1 MRTFSSLTALMFA
14 AHLFTVAAVARQVG
28 HPKEPH
34 GHTEAAKLKNPVPA
48 DAASL
53 EAGKKLYVE
62 QCAGC
67 HGDTGK
73 GDGPMAA
80 YTGDPQPSDLSDAE
94 WSHGSTDGE
103 IYTIIRDGID
113 GTAMKDFAKD
123 LKETE
128 IWQVVNY
135 VKTLAPK
142 PAQAH

>member
-1 MRTFSSLTALMFA
+1 MLAG
-14 AHLFTVAAVARQVG
+14 HLLTVAVVARQAG
-28 HPKEPH
+28 HSKETH
-34 GHTEAAKLKNPVPA
+34 AHADAAKLQNPVAA

-73 GDGPMAA
+73 GDGAMAA
-80 YTGDPQPSDLSDAE
+80 YTGDPPPSNLADAE
-94 WSHGSTDGE
+94 WRHGSSDGE
-103 IYTIIRDGID
+103 IYTVILEGVD

-123 LKETE
+123 LKPTE

-142 PAQAH
+142 PARAH

>member
-1 MRTFSSLTALMFA
+1 MRTFSSLAALMFVA
-14 AHLFTVAAVARQVG
+14 YLFTGAVVARQVG
-28 HPKEPH
+28 HPKESHQHP
-34 GHTEAAKLKNPVPA
+34 EAAKLKNPVPA

-53 EAGKKLYVE
+53 EAGKKLYTE

-67 HGDTGK
+67 HGDAGK

-80 YTGDPQPSDLSDAE
+80 YTGEPLPSDLSDVE

-142 PAQAH
+142 PAH